1 MLYKST
7 RGQSPAVPFSE
18 VLLGGLAPDG
28 GLYVPEEFPNFT
40 QKEIEAMA
48 SLSFSEVA
56 AKILFPFVSGEIDR
70 ETFSNLVKDTY
81 RVFEDEDVVKLVE
94 SGDERWILELFH
106 GPTLAF
112 KDVAMQLLGALLD
125 YFSKKQ
131 GRKIAVLGATS
142 GDTGAAAIA
151 ACSRFS
157 NVDIFILYPHG
168 RVTEVQRKQMTTS
181 EATNVHALAIESDFD
196 GCQALVKEMFLDESL
211 MQEDTRFIAAN
222 SINWTRCMTQSV
234 YFFWSYLRLKDEH
247 KELSFSIPSGNFGHA
262 YAGWAAKEMGLPI
275 KRLLIATNSNDVLH
289 TLFSNNHYEKT
300 KVDQTLAPSMDISVA
315 SNFERLLYNLYDN
328 DAKKLSEA
336 MNSFPKKPIA
346 IPKEK
351 WNIVTNFFDSLAST
365 DDQIVDQIKH
375 TFKDSGYLLDPHT
388 ATGIRATEALSAKG
402 EPVVTMSTAHPS
414 KFVDAIEQAIPGFV
428 IEQPEQLKASSNR
441 EEVFTLLTDDLD
453 TIKNYITSNTQ

>member
-7 RGQSPAVPFSE
+7 RGQSPTVPFSE

-56 AKILFPFVSGEIDR
+56 AKILFPFVSGEIDQ

-131 GRKIAVLGATS
+131 GKKIAVLGATS

-196 GCQALVKEMFLDESL
+196 GCQALVKEMFLD
-211 MQEDTRFIAAN
+211 
-222 SINWTRCMTQSV
+222 
-234 YFFWSYLRLKDEH
+234 
-247 KELSFSIPSGNFGHA
+247 
-262 YAGWAAKEMGLPI
+262 
-275 KRLLIATNSNDVLH
+275 
-289 TLFSNNHYEKT
+289 
-300 KVDQTLAPSMDISVA
+300 
-315 SNFERLLYNLYDN
+315 
-328 DAKKLSEA
+328 
-336 MNSFPKKPIA
+336 
-346 IPKEK
+346 
-351 WNIVTNFFDSLAST
+351 
-365 DDQIVDQIKH
+365 
-375 TFKDSGYLLDPHT
+375 
-388 ATGIRATEALSAKG
+388 
-402 EPVVTMSTAHPS
+402 
-414 KFVDAIEQAIPGFV
+414 
-428 IEQPEQLKASSNR
+428 
-441 EEVFTLLTDDLD
+441 
-453 TIKNYITSNTQ
+453 